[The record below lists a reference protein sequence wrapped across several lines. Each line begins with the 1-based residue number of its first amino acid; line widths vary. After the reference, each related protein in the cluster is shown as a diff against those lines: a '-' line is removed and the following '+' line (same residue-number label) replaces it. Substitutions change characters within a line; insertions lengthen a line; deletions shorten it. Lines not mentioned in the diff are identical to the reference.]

1 MGFYSLLI
9 AEQNMLPCLSKS
21 LLGFDCPGCGL
32 QRSVVFL
39 LHGEFWEAFKM
50 YPAIYALIALFGFL
64 VYDYFFKVRHSNTIN
79 MVLMILTVSLILIN
93 YILKFI

>member
-1 MGFYSLLI
+1 
-9 AEQNMLPCLSKS
+9 MLPCLSKS

-32 QRSVVFL
+32 QRSVSFL
-39 LHGEFWEAFKM
+39 LHGEFWEAFMM
-50 YPAIYALIALFGFL
+50 YPAIYPLIALFSFL
-64 VYDYFFKVRHSNTIN
+64 IYDYFFKVKHSNTIN

>member
-1 MGFYSLLI
+1 MGYDAALL
-9 AEQNMLPCLSKS
+9 AEQNMIPCLSKS
-21 LLGFDCPGCGL
+21 MLGIDCPGCGL
-32 QRSVVFL
+32 QRSIVFL
-39 LHGEFWEAFKM
+39 LRGEFWEAFLM

-64 VYDYFFKVRHSNTIN
+64 IFDYFLKIKYSNTIN

>member
-1 MGFYSLLI
+1 MVIHTLRI

-32 QRSVVFL
+32 QRSAAFL
-39 LHGEFWEAFKM
+39 LQGEFWEAFKM

-64 VYDYFFKVRHSNTIN
+64 ILDYFFKIKHSNSIN
-79 MVLMILTVSLILIN
+79 IGLMILTVSMILIN

>member
-1 MGFYSLLI
+1 MAPDAALI
-9 AEQNMLPCLSKS
+9 AEQNMIPCLSKAMF
-21 LLGFDCPGCGL
+21 GFDCPGCGL
-32 QRSVVFL
+32 QRSIVHL
-39 LHGEFWEAFKM
+39 LRGEFWEAFLM

-64 VYDYFFKVRHSNTIN
+64 IFDYFFTIKRSNTIT